1 MVRCLKGLTT
11 PQAICL
17 SKHLYG
23 FDEIRR
29 KTFVSWSNHT
39 TRCLKGLTT
48 PQAICL
54 SKHLYGFDEIRRK
67 TFVSLSDV

>member
-1 MVRCLKGLTT
+1 MDLMKLDVRLLSHGQMFERSNHTTSDLTT

-29 KTFVSWSNHT
+29 KTFVSWS
-39 TRCLKGLTT
+39 
-48 PQAICL
+48 
-54 SKHLYGFDEIRRK
+54 
-67 TFVSLSDV
+67 DV

>member
-1 MVRCLKGLTT
+1 MDLMKLDVRLLSHGQMFEGLTT

-29 KTFVSWSNHT
+29 KTFVSWS
-39 TRCLKGLTT
+39 
-48 PQAICL
+48 
-54 SKHLYGFDEIRRK
+54 
-67 TFVSLSDV
+67 DV